1 MRRVVVTGVGIVA
14 PSGVGHRNFWR
25 TNMAGR
31 TYLRHEPF
39 MDEIGMKSHVVS
51 DLAGFD
57 VARYHRPADAEALG
71 QLSRFVQF
79 GATAGIMAARDGGLP
94 GAAIDRDRAGVVSSS
109 AIGGTPEFQAAY
121 EDLSDAGT
129 VPVRAFPDGSR
140 FYDSVFLN
148 YTPSWLARTLDLRG
162 PCTSLT
168 TGCTAGIDALG
179 LGFELVRHG
188 DADVV
193 LSGAA
198 EAPLSGIA
206 YATLDI
212 IGSLAVGDFD
222 PARASRPFDATRG
235 GFVLGEGAAAVVLEE
250 YEHALRRG
258 ARIYAEVLGF
268 ASGNNAFHMTDLSP
282 DGQAMAHVLERVL
295 AEAGIAPTDID
306 YVNAHGSSTPQ
317 NDLFETRALKTVLG
331 AHAYRVPI
339 SSTKSMIGHSLS
351 AASLTATVALLGA
364 MRYGVVPPTANYEF
378 PDPDL
383 DLDYV
388 PNEARPHDV
397 GTGVVMASGFGGIHS
412 SAVLRRVAAT
422 APASWSELG
431 LVRTSTGTLVA
442 APAAPEPPKWTDAV
456 APAPPGPMW
465 TPVRSERDPMW
476 TDGLVSG
483 PAPADAAYT
492 LLLLHG
498 FGGTARQWEPLL
510 AALPR
515 DVAAIAVDLPGHGNS
530 PLPLDVPTGEVTD
543 LLADLLDAHGAGR
556 VGVVGHSLAGML
568 ALQLALRE
576 PDRVGWLSLV
586 ATAGQIQL
594 HPHLVSQLAAGVV
607 DADFVAGSFAD
618 GAPPALAA
626 LVTADFAR
634 LRLAGADTDAWGL
647 RGGDLLAAAA
657 GLVVPT
663 QVVVPELDSVVSPRK
678 GRALAAA
685 IPGAVLEVIPGT
697 GHYPHLERP
706 AALAAL
712 LTAFAAV
719 PA

>member
-31 TYLRHEPF
+31 SYLRHEPF
-39 MDEIGMKSHVVS
+39 MAEIGMKSHVVS

-57 VARYHRPADAEALG
+57 VARYHRPADAAALG
-71 QLSRFVQF
+71 ALSRFVQF
-79 GATAGIMAARDGGLP
+79 GATAGIMAARDGGLV

-250 YEHALRRG
+250 YEHARARG

-268 ASGNNAFHMTDLSP
+268 ASGNNAFHMTDLAP
-282 DGQAMAHVLERVL
+282 DGAAMAHVLQRVL
-295 AEAGIAPTDID
+295 AEAAVAPTEID

-331 AHAYRVPI
+331 EHAYRVPI

-412 SAVLRRVAAT
+412 SAVLRRVAPV
-422 APASWSELG
+422 APASWTDLG
-431 LVRTSTGTLVA
+431 LVRTSTGTLV
-442 APAAPEPPKWTDAV
+442 PGRPTPDPKWTDAV
-456 APAPPGPMW
+456 VPAPPGPMW
-465 TPVRSERDPMW
+465 THTLRPPV
-476 TDGLVSG
+476 GA
-483 PAPADAAYT
+483 PAPADAGYT

-498 FGGTARQWEPLL
+498 FGGSARQWRPLR
-510 AALPR
+510 AALPA
-515 DVAAIAVDLPGHGNS
+515 DVAVIAVDLPGHGDS
-530 PLPLDVPTGEVTD
+530 PLPVDVPTAEVTD

-576 PDRVGWLSLV
+576 PDRVAWLSLI
-586 ATAGQIQL
+586 ATAGQIRL
-594 HPHLVSQLAAGVV
+594 HPGLAAQLAAGGVS
-607 DADFVAGSFAD
+607 AEFVAGSFAA
-618 GAPPALAA
+618 GGSPELTA
-626 LVTADFAR
+626 LVTADFGR
-634 LRLAGADTDAWGL
+634 LRLSAVDADVWGL
-647 RGGDLLAAAA
+647 RGADLRAAAA

-663 QVVVPELDSVVSPRK
+663 QVVVPESDSVVSPRK

-685 IPGAVLEVIPGT
+685 IPGAVLAALPGV
-697 GHYPHLERP
+697 GHYPHLEAP
-706 AALAAL
+706 AALAGL
-712 LTAFAAV
+712 LTAFATARAERSGV
-719 PA
+719 PV